1 MSDNLMNLELE
12 LQQIYML
19 ASDANG
25 SNYKT
30 TCEKICRKILKIFG
44 MEQKG

>member
-19 ASDANG
+19 AADADAQ
-25 SNYKT
+25 NYKAV
-30 TCEKICRKILKIFG
+30 CEKICHKILKIFG

>member
-19 ASDANG
+19 AADAN
-25 SNYKT
+25 SKNYKVI
-30 TCEKICRKILKIFG
+30 CDKICQKILKLFG
-44 MEQKG
+44 QEN